1 MECAKSSSDISIR
14 NFKVPHTFPKCCFYL
29 TKPKPLKYIFQNHV
43 RDIIWEALVLSLEL
57 LFDLSWTH
65 LHIEYASM
73 VSGLSKNPL
82 LCVRTITPRSL
93 EVLEGKLTVLPVLKW
108 IILRCI
114 GSAQNYCKPSYDTAL
129 FLTAIH
135 ERLAGFCRSL
145 MNPDAI
151 EPLHLSRSVVKLM
164 VKKYSL
170 RYRKLWPNKR
180 RKSPTVRS
188 TIFV

>member
-1 MECAKSSSDISIR
+1 MLLLNKAETFEIY
-14 NFKVPHTFPKCCFYL
+14 FPKSRQRYNL
-29 TKPKPLKYIFQNHV
+29 
-43 RDIIWEALVLSLEL
+43 RSSRIISRASFWSFVNTS
-57 LFDLSWTH
+57 TH
-65 LHIEYASM
+65 TVCLDGKRI
-73 VSGLSKNPL
+73 VKNPL

-114 GSAQNYCKPSYDTAL
+114 GSAQNYCRPSYDTTL

-170 RYRKLWPNKR
+170 RDRKLWPTKR